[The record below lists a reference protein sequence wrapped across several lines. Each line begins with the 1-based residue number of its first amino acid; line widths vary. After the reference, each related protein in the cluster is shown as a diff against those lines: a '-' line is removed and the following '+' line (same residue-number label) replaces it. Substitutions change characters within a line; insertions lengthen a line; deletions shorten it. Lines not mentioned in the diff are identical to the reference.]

1 MSFDG
6 AGKADLSADAMD
18 ALIRAISASL
28 QRLQRGLLVL
38 PFLPSRPPHSLESQV
53 LHCRFNLS
61 RRRDSSYEKA
71 LCRLPSRFHGNRS
84 TPPILLRIG
93 SFRRATETSGEGRVS
108 LSGLTIQLAFA
119 NLTEMKAARQPF
131 YVSSDDA
138 PAKQKI
144 VIAALDLFVRDGL
157 CETSVRDIARAS
169 GFSNPALFK
178 HFSSKE
184 ALAHYLF
191 ERCYLELFNLITRAI
206 LSGDTFATKQRAVI
220 GAYMTA
226 LERDRNAVLYVQ
238 DNLRQFWPKMPI
250 TLRKHSI
257 VGEVRTLLELGRKEG
272 TVTATVDVG
281 LLTVA
286 WIGTLQQFARAQY
299 FGEFKLP
306 SRVIATTLEDLLTRM
321 VKA

>member
-1 MSFDG
+1 MLWMLSS
-6 AGKADLSADAMD
+6 ALSARVCKGYSAGFWCFHFCHQGHRTVW
-18 ALIRAISASL
+18 RAKSCIVDSICLGGETAVMRRPYTACPPGFTVTDQPRRSYSASA
-28 QRLQRGLLVL
+28 
-38 PFLPSRPPHSLESQV
+38 
-53 LHCRFNLS
+53 RF
-61 RRRDSSYEKA
+61 A
-71 LCRLPSRFHGNRS
+71 G
-84 TPPILLRIG
+84 
-93 SFRRATETSGEGRVS
+93 ATETPGEGRVS